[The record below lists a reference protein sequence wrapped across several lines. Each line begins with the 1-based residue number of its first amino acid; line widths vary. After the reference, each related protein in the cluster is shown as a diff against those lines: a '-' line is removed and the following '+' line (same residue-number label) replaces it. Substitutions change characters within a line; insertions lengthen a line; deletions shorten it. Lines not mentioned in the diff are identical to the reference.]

1 MPEHPLRARLGMR
14 CRTGSQRWFFVL
26 LCLTL
31 ATGCT
36 YRGREATDDTV
47 RGLAGR
53 PYDQLPDQLRDKTGS
68 GAGVSKT
75 AEVASSRKAENAP
88 AAVTPGVPTDVHT
101 TALMEAA
108 QDGKQPPGYQ
118 LRVPDA
124 IPGSEAPLVNV
135 PVNNP
140 VAMRE
145 ALRKLY
151 VPLPPL
157 PEEVKPLPGPNGRPY
172 TLSDLQRI
180 AAENSPIL
188 RQAASD
194 VQAARGNM
202 IQAATYP
209 NPNVTI
215 AEQPSN
221 NNATGG
227 AFGAAVDQVVVTGGK
242 IRLATAAAKKAL
254 ENAEL
259 ALKRARS
266 DLATSVRSNYY
277 ALLVSQETMRVTRS
291 LSVLTDEV
299 YRVQLT
305 LAEKG
310 GLAAA
315 YEPAALRAQAY
326 SARLAYLQATATY
339 VYNWKQL
346 VAAVGVRQLPLSEV
360 AGRIDAAVPYYEY
373 DRVLAQVLQAHTDV
387 LTARNGIH
395 QNRYV
400 LKTNQIAPLMPNL
413 DVQVGM
419 YKDRV
424 LNPLGT
430 YHTFA
435 VSMPLPIWDQNRGN
449 ILAAEAALA
458 RAMEEPHRVEMALT
472 NTLANN
478 FTNYKTNL
486 DAVEYYRRYILPD
499 QVRAYR
505 GVLQRRQIDQGAQFG
520 DLVQAQQ
527 TLATSVTT
535 YLGLLGTLWSSVV
548 SVADLLQTDDLFQ
561 AATPM
566 PLPTLPDLDSLV
578 PLPCCHPF
586 GETGAAKPAPSPA
599 PRMPVPAPTGR
610 ALPPPYAGPVTMTV
624 PPGPGGPAPGPSAT
638 GGVPSAFS
646 PFSAR
651 AAAQPASA
659 PAVAPIVQPAVRTET
674 LPP

>member
-1 MPEHPLRARLGMR
+1 MR
-14 CRTGSQRWFFVL
+14 CHRGRRQCFFVL

-36 YRGREATDDTV
+36 YRAREATDDTV
-47 RGLAGR
+47 RALASR
-53 PYDQLPDQLRDKTGS
+53 TYDPLPEQLRDKTGS
-68 GAGVSKT
+68 TTGANKT
-75 AEVASSRKAENAP
+75 TAGASSKKAGNGP
-88 AAVTPGVPTDVHT
+88 DAVAPGVPTDVQT
-101 TALMEAA
+101 TALMDAA
-108 QDGKQPPGYQ
+108 QDGKQPSYQ
-118 LRVPDA
+118 LHVPDA
-124 IPGSEAPLVNV
+124 IPGSEAPLIHL
-135 PVNNP
+135 PADP
-140 VAMRE
+140 AGKQE

-157 PEEVKPLPGPNGRPY
+157 PEEVKPLPGPNGKPY

-180 AAENSPIL
+180 AAENSPTL

-202 IQAATYP
+202 IQAGTYP
-209 NPNVTI
+209 NPTVMI

-227 AFGAAVDQVVVTGGK
+227 AFGASVDQVIVTGGK

-254 ENAEL
+254 EIAEL

-299 YRVQLT
+299 YRVQLALT
-305 LAEKG
+305 EKG

-326 SARLAYLQATATY
+326 SARLAYVQATATY

-373 DRVLAQVLQAHTDV
+373 DRVLAQVLRTHTDV
-387 LTARNGIH
+387 LTARNGID

-400 LKTNQIAPLMPNL
+400 LKTNQITPLMPNL
-413 DVQVGM
+413 DVNIGM

-430 YHTFA
+430 YHTFS
-435 VSMPLPIWDQNRGN
+435 VSVPLPIWDQNRGN

-458 RAMEEPHRVEMALT
+458 RALEEPHRVEMALT
-472 NTLANN
+472 NNLANN

-548 SVADLLQTDDLFQ
+548 SVADMLQTDDLFQ
-561 AATPM
+561 TATPM
-566 PLPTLPDLDSLV
+566 PLPTLPDLDSLL

-586 GETGAAKPAPSPA
+586 GETGAAKPAPSAPAA
-599 PRMPVPAPTGR
+599 PRMQAPAPIGR
-610 ALPPPYAGPVTMTV
+610 VLPPPYAGPVTMAV
-624 PPGPGGPAPGPSAT
+624 PPGPRVPAPGPAAP
-638 GGVPSAFS
+638 GGAPSAFS
-646 PFSAR
+646 PSSAG
-651 AAAQPASA
+651 AATQPASA
-659 PAVAPIVQPAVRTET
+659 PGVQTAVRTET